1 MSEAPGAASFFQPRI
16 LLPFALVT
24 LIWGSTWLVI
34 RDQVGSVPPG
44 WSVVWRFV
52 LAGLA
57 MALLALARGQP
68 LRLGR
73 DAWPLIA
80 GMAAFQFSANFQFVY
95 RAEQNLTSGIVAVM
109 FAFLMVPNALFARA
123 FLGQPVTRGFV
134 AGSAVALAG
143 VALLLLHEYRVAP
156 PEGEVLLGLLLS
168 IGGILGASIANVIQA
183 TESAR
188 RQPMLSVLAW
198 AMLVGAGLDALL
210 SWVLYGSPQFE
221 PRWGYAAGIAYLA
234 LMGSVV
240 TFPLYFRLVRAL
252 GPGRAAYN
260 GVLVPIVA
268 MLLSTLFEGYRW
280 SLLAV
285 TGAAVALVG
294 LVIALRARSPSPA
307 AGEINRR
314 VEVEMAARGS

>member
-1 MSEAPGAASFFQPRI
+1 MNEAPGAASFFQPRI

-34 RDQVGSVPPG
+34 RDQVGTVPPG
-44 WSVVWRFV
+44 WSVTWRFV

-57 MALLALARGQP
+57 MAVLAKLYRQP

-73 DAWPLIA
+73 DAWPLVA
-80 GMAAFQFSANFQFVY
+80 GMAVFQFSANFQFVY
-95 RAEQNLTSGIVAVM
+95 RAEQNLTSGLVAVM

-123 FLGQPVTRGFV
+123 FLGQPVSRGFI
-134 AGSAVALAG
+134 AGSVVALAG
-143 VALLLLHEYRVAP
+143 VSLLLLHEYRIAP
-156 PEGEVLLGLLLS
+156 PEGKVLLGVVLT
-168 IGGILGASIANVIQA
+168 IGGILGASIANVLQA
-183 TESAR
+183 TERAR

-198 AMLVGAGLDALL
+198 AMLTGAALDAAL
-210 SWVLYGSPQFE
+210 SWLIYGPPQFE
-221 PRWGYAAGIAYLA
+221 PRWGYVGGIAYLA

-260 GVLVPIVA
+260 SVLVPIIA

-280 SLLAV
+280 SVLAAS
-285 TGAAVALVG
+285 GAAVAITG
-294 LVIALRARSPSPA
+294 LLIALRSRSPS
-307 AGEINRR
+307 R
-314 VEVEMAARGS
+314 

>member
-1 MSEAPGAASFFQPRI
+1 MNEAPGTASFFQPRI

-52 LAGLA
+52 LAGAA
-57 MALLALARGQP
+57 MAVLAKLYRQP
-68 LRLGR
+68 LRLNR
-73 DAWPLIA
+73 DAWPLVV
-80 GMAAFQFSANFQFVY
+80 GMAAFQFTANFQFVY
-95 RAEQNLTSGIVAVM
+95 AAEQHVTSGVVAVL
-109 FAFLMVPNALFARA
+109 FAFLMVPNALLARA
-123 FLGQPVTRGFV
+123 FLGQPVSRGFIL
-134 AGSAVALAG
+134 GSVIALAG

-156 PEGEVLLGLLLS
+156 PEGKVLLGVVLTF
-168 IGGILGASIANVIQA
+168 GGILGASSANVLQA
-183 TESAR
+183 TERAR

-198 AMLVGAGLDALL
+198 AMLLGAGFDALISL
-210 SWVLYGSPQFE
+210 TLYGPPQFE

-260 GVLVPIVA
+260 SVLVPIIA
-268 MLLSTLFEGYRW
+268 MGLSTLFEGYRW
-280 SLLAV
+280 TVLA
-285 TGAAVALVG
+285 GAGAVVAIAG
-294 LVIALRARSPSPA
+294 LVIALRARSPSRNE
-307 AGEINRR
+307 G
-314 VEVEMAARGS
+314 

>member
-34 RDQVGSVPPG
+34 RDQVGTVPPG

-57 MALLALARGQP
+57 MAALAVARGQS

-123 FLGQPVTRGFV
+123 FLGQPMTRGFIL
-134 AGSAVALAG
+134 GSMVALAG

-156 PEGEVLLGLLLS
+156 PEGKVLLGVLLT
-168 IGGILGASIANVIQA
+168 IGGILGASVANVIQA
-183 TESAR
+183 TEAAR

-198 AMLVGAGLDALL
+198 AMLVGAGFDALL
-210 SWVLYGSPQFE
+210 SLALYGPPQFE
-221 PRWGYAAGIAYLA
+221 PRWGYAGGIAYLA

-260 GVLVPIVA
+260 SVLVPIIA

-285 TGAAVALVG
+285 TGAAVAIGG
-294 LVIALRARSPSPA
+294 LVIALRARSPSTP
-307 AGEINRR
+307 AGEANRSDK
-314 VEVEMAARGS
+314 VEMAARRS